1 MINKDQEAISVR
13 KQSGSGIR
21 SGDKKLPLVTII
33 VPVYNVRAY
42 VGECIE
48 SLLNQTYTNLE
59 IILVDDGST
68 DGSEA
73 VCDEYAKKDS
83 RIRVIHQENQGP
95 AAARNA
101 GLDHASGEYVTFV
114 DSDDVVASVFIE
126 KLYKLL
132 KKYHA
137 DIAACGYVRDP
148 GNAQITRRY
157 VQNRRGNFGKSENMP
172 ISDRIVINDK
182 HTTNDTSVTVLCMS
196 SEQMLRQWHGRY
208 KKYETVVWN
217 KLYHISIFNG
227 DRDKVK
233 IRYPIR
239 IRDEDMLISHLIVEN
254 ADRIVLTTQVLYR
267 YRCREGSI
275 TARTALGEGVGEN
288 LSAQR
293 ERMAYFRKKRYF
305 RAYLNLLKGYVLH
318 RVWFGWKNYIKRL
331 RKGW

>member
-1 MINKDQEAISVR
+1 MENRGEYARTQPGR
-13 KQSGSGIR
+13 GTHP
-21 SGDKKLPLVTII
+21 GDKKLPLVTII

-114 DSDDVVASVFIE
+114 DSDDVVASVFVE

-137 DIAACGYVRDP
+137 DIAACGYVRDT
-148 GNAQITRRY
+148 GNARITRRHAK
-157 VQNRRGNFGKSENMP
+157 NRRGNFGKTENIP
-172 ISDRIVINDK
+172 ISDRSVINEGY
-182 HTTNDTSVTVLCMS
+182 TINDTSVTALCMS

-208 KKYETVVWN
+208 KKYETSVCN
-217 KLYHISIFNG
+217 KLYHISVFNG
-227 DRDKVK
+227 GQDKVRL
-233 IRYPIR
+233 RYPKR
-239 IRDEDMLISHLIVEN
+239 KRDEDMLISHLIVEN
-254 ADRIVLTTQVLYR
+254 ANWIVLTTQVLYR
-267 YRCREGSI
+267 YRRREGSI

-318 RVWFGWKNYIKRL
+318 RLWFGWKKL
-331 RKGW
+331 VK